1 MGEKVNPNGLRIG
14 INRAHCSHWFADKKK
29 FATYVSED
37 IKMREY
43 LNSKL
48 DDRKMDLSHID
59 IERTKQQVKVSVHLV
74 QVTLVLGKDGS
85 NVKAIE
91 KHLNKLV
98 KPNGETAKLVLY

>member
-1 MGEKVNPNGLRIG
+1 
-14 INRAHCSHWFADKKK
+14 
-29 FATYVSED
+29 
-37 IKMREY
+37 
-43 LNSKL
+43 
-48 DDRKMDLSHID
+48 MDLSHID

-98 KPNGETAKLVLY
+98 KPNGETAKLVLYEVKNTDFMQQ